1 MADLKQLPVDG
12 ACNLRTVATVRKNN
26 AEEIRVSVAEREGYT
41 LVDMRV
47 FAASHRRHGEPQ
59 PTRNGIC
66 VLRDRLPA
74 LIEAL
79 QAAEREVSR

>member
-1 MADLKQLPVDG
+1 MTD
-12 ACNLRTVATVRKNN
+12 LRTVATVRKNN
-26 AEEIRVSVAEREGYT
+26 MEEVRVSVSIGGRYP

-47 FAASHRRHGEPQ
+47 FSTTGTKRGEPTA
-59 PTRNGIC
+59 TRAGIC
-66 VLRDRLPA
+66 VPRDQLPA